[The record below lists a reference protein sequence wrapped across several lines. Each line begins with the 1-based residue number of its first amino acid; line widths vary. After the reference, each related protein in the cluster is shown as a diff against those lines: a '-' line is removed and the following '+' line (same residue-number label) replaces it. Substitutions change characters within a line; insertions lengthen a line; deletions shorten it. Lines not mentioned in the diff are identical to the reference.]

1 MLKGKSVAATTLGC
15 KVNQAETDS
24 MLDMLG
30 AAGADIVDFEEKA
43 DIYIVNTCSVTNI
56 ADKKSRQML
65 HRAKKRNP
73 DSIVIAAGCYVQSA
87 KELLEQDA
95 AVDIVIS
102 NNKKKDIT
110 KIIDDYI
117 NVISNNAECEKKP
130 TEDIFGENSDAVE
143 YFVDISKET
152 EYEEMGGHVPV
163 GHTRAYVKIQDGC
176 NQFCSYCIIPYV
188 RGRIRSRS
196 EAAVLDEVRELADA
210 GIKEVVLTGI
220 HISSYGKDKNN
231 EGALVDLIDAISK
244 IKGIKRIRLGS
255 LEPGIITEG
264 FVQRISANSKVCPHF
279 HLSLQSGCNTVLKRM
294 NRKYTREEYFEK
306 CEMLR
311 AAYKNPALT
320 TDVIV
325 GFPGETDDEFEETV
339 KYLNDLN
346 LYEMHIFK
354 YSPRKGTVAAA
365 MKDQV
370 SPDVKNN
377 RSDVLL
383 DLAQRNK
390 EAYEAMFDGEEL
402 EVLVEEVVHK
412 TENGHK
418 NTYLR
423 GHTERYMDILINI
436 GDTSMPESFINSFV
450 YVKYTKDGDIML
462 V

>member
-24 MLDMLG
+24 MLDMLS

-73 DSIVIAAGCYVQSA
+73 ESIVIAAGCYVQSA
-87 KELLEQDA
+87 KELLEQDES
-95 AVDIVIS
+95 VDIVIS

-110 KIIDDYI
+110 DIVNDYI
-117 NVISNNAECEKKP
+117 NVRKNEGGDAPADGEKK
-130 TEDIFGENSDAVE
+130 E

-196 EAAVLDEVRELADA
+196 EEAVIAEVTELAES

-231 EGALVDLIDAISK
+231 EGALIDLIDAISK

-255 LEPGIITEG
+255 LEPGIITED
-264 FVQRISANSKVCPHF
+264 FVRRVSANKKVCPHF
-279 HLSLQSGCNTVLKRM
+279 HLSLQSGCNTILKRM
-294 NRKYTREEYFEK
+294 NRKYTREQYFEK
-306 CEMLR
+306 CEILR
-311 AAYKNPALT
+311 EAYDAPALT

-325 GFPGETDDEFEETV
+325 GFPGETDEEFEETV
-339 KYLNDLN
+339 QYLTELN

-370 SPDVKNN
+370 SPEVKNK

-383 DLAQRNK
+383 ELAERGK
-390 EAYEAMFDGEEL
+390 KAYEAKYEGAEL
-402 EVLVEEVVHK
+402 EVLVEEVLHR
-412 TENGHK
+412 EDG
-418 NTYLR
+418 TYLR
-423 GHTERYMDILINI
+423 GHTERYMDILIKA
-436 GDTSMPESFINSFV
+436 GDIPMPESFVNSFV
-450 YVKYTKDGDIML
+450 YVRYTQNGDILM

>member
-24 MLDMLG
+24 MLDMLS

-73 DSIVIAAGCYVQSA
+73 ESIVIAAGCYVQSA
-87 KELLEQDA
+87 KELLEQDES
-95 AVDIVIS
+95 VDIVIS

-110 KIIDDYI
+110 DIVNDYI
-117 NVISNNAECEKKP
+117 YVRKNEGGDAPADGEKK
-130 TEDIFGENSDAVE
+130 E

-196 EAAVLDEVRELADA
+196 EEAVIAEVTELAES

-231 EGALVDLIDAISK
+231 EGALIDLIDAISK

-255 LEPGIITEG
+255 LEPGIITED
-264 FVQRISANSKVCPHF
+264 FVRRVSANKKVCPHF
-279 HLSLQSGCNTVLKRM
+279 HLSLQSGCNTILKRM
-294 NRKYTREEYFEK
+294 NRKYTREQYFEK

-311 AAYKNPALT
+311 EAYDAPALT

-325 GFPGETDDEFEETV
+325 GFPGETDEEFEETV
-339 KYLNDLN
+339 QYLTKLN

-370 SPDVKNN
+370 SPEVKNK

-383 DLAQRNK
+383 ELAERGK
-390 EAYEAMFDGEEL
+390 KAYEAKYEDAEL
-402 EVLVEEVVHK
+402 EVLVEEVLHR
-412 TENGHK
+412 EDG
-418 NTYLR
+418 TYLR
-423 GHTERYMDILINI
+423 GHTERYMDILIKA
-436 GDTSMPESFINSFV
+436 GDISMPESFVNSFV
-450 YVKYTKDGDIML
+450 YVRYTQNGDILM

>member
-24 MLDMLG
+24 MLDMLS
-30 AAGADIVDFEEKA
+30 AAGAEEKA

-73 DSIVIAAGCYVQSA
+73 ESIVIAAGCYVQSA
-87 KELLEQDA
+87 KELLEQDES
-95 AVDIVIS
+95 VDIVIS

-110 KIIDDYI
+110 DIVNDYI
-117 NVISNNAECEKKP
+117 NVRKNEGGDTPAGGEKK
-130 TEDIFGENSDAVE
+130 E
-143 YFVDISKET
+143 YFIDISKET

-196 EAAVLDEVRELADA
+196 EEAVIAEVTELAES

-231 EGALVDLIDAISK
+231 EGALIDLIDAISK

-255 LEPGIITEG
+255 LEPGIITED
-264 FVQRISANSKVCPHF
+264 FVRRVSANKKVCPHF
-279 HLSLQSGCNTVLKRM
+279 HLSPQSACNTILKRM
-294 NRKYTREEYFEK
+294 NRKYTREQYFEK

-311 AAYKNPALT
+311 EAYDAPALT

-325 GFPGETDDEFEETV
+325 GFPGETDEEFEETV
-339 KYLNDLN
+339 QYLTELN

-370 SPDVKNN
+370 SPEVKNK

-383 DLAQRNK
+383 ELAERGK
-390 EAYEAMFDGEEL
+390 KAYEAKYEGAEL
-402 EVLVEEVVHK
+402 EVLVEEVLHR
-412 TENGHK
+412 EDG
-418 NTYLR
+418 TYLR
-423 GHTERYMDILINI
+423 GHTERYMDILIKA
-436 GDTSMPESFINSFV
+436 GDIPMPESFVNSFV
-450 YVKYTKDGDIML
+450 YVRYTQNGDILM

>member
-30 AAGADIVDFEEKA
+30 AAGADIVDFEKKA

-117 NVISNNAECEKKP
+117 NVMSNDTDPEEKP
-130 TEDIFGENSDAVE
+130 TEDTSGENSDTVE

-196 EAAVLDEVRELADA
+196 KAAVLDEVRELADA
-210 GIKEVVLTGI
+210 GIKEIVLTGI

-231 EGALVDLIDAISK
+231 EGALIDLIDAISK

-255 LEPGIITEG
+255 LEPGIITEE

-311 AAYKNPALT
+311 AAYKDPALT

-339 KYLNDLN
+339 KYLKDLN

-365 MKDQV
+365 MKEQV
-370 SPDVKNN
+370 SPGNPTMTSVVMAGWTNAS
-377 RSDVLL
+377 RSLL
-383 DLAQRNK
+383 VPSK
-390 EAYEAMFDGEEL
+390 YSP
-402 EVLVEEVVHK
+402 VV
-412 TENGHK
+412 
-418 NTYLR
+418 
-423 GHTERYMDILINI
+423 
-436 GDTSMPESFINSFV
+436 
-450 YVKYTKDGDIML
+450 
-462 V
+462 

>member
-24 MLDMLG
+24 MLDMLS

-73 DSIVIAAGCYVQSA
+73 ESIVIAAGCYVQSA
-87 KELLEQDA
+87 KELLEQDES
-95 AVDIVIS
+95 VDIVIS

-110 KIIDDYI
+110 DIVNDYI
-117 NVISNNAECEKKP
+117 NVKKNEGGDAPADGEKK
-130 TEDIFGENSDAVE
+130 E

-176 NQFCSYCIIPYV
+176 NQFCSSCIIPYV

-196 EAAVLDEVRELADA
+196 EEAVIAEVTELAES

-231 EGALVDLIDAISK
+231 EGALIDLIDAISK

-255 LEPGIITEG
+255 LEPGIITED
-264 FVQRISANSKVCPHF
+264 FVRRVSANKKVCPHF
-279 HLSLQSGCNTVLKRM
+279 HLSLQSGCNTILKRM
-294 NRKYTREEYFEK
+294 NRKYTREQYFEK

-311 AAYKNPALT
+311 EAYDAPALT

-325 GFPGETDDEFEETV
+325 GFPGETDEEFEETV
-339 KYLNDLN
+339 QYLTELN

-370 SPDVKNN
+370 SPEVKNK

-383 DLAQRNK
+383 ELAERGK
-390 EAYEAMFDGEEL
+390 KAYEAKYEGAEL
-402 EVLVEEVVHK
+402 EVLVEEVLHR
-412 TENGHK
+412 EDG
-418 NTYLR
+418 TYLR
-423 GHTERYMDILINI
+423 GHTERYMDILIKA
-436 GDTSMPESFINSFV
+436 GDIPMPESFVNSFV
-450 YVKYTKDGDIML
+450 YVRYTQNGDILM

>member
-24 MLDMLG
+24 MLDMLS

-73 DSIVIAAGCYVQSA
+73 ESIVIAAGCYVQSA
-87 KELLEQDA
+87 KELLEQDES
-95 AVDIVIS
+95 VDIVIS

-110 KIIDDYI
+110 DIVNDYI
-117 NVISNNAECEKKP
+117 NVRKNEGGDAPADGEKK
-130 TEDIFGENSDAVE
+130 E

-196 EAAVLDEVRELADA
+196 EEAVIAEVTELAES

-231 EGALVDLIDAISK
+231 EGALIDLIDAISK

-255 LEPGIITEG
+255 LEPGIITED
-264 FVQRISANSKVCPHF
+264 FVRRVSANKKVCPHF
-279 HLSLQSGCNTVLKRM
+279 HLSLQSGCNTILKRM
-294 NRKYTREEYFEK
+294 NRKYTREQYFEK
-306 CEMLR
+306 CKMLR
-311 AAYKNPALT
+311 EAYDAPALT

-325 GFPGETDDEFEETV
+325 GFPGETDEEFEETV
-339 KYLNDLN
+339 QYLTELN

-370 SPDVKNN
+370 SPEVKNK

-383 DLAQRNK
+383 ELAERGK
-390 EAYEAMFDGEEL
+390 KAYEAKYEDAEL
-402 EVLVEEVVHK
+402 EVLVEEVLHR
-412 TENGHK
+412 EDG
-418 NTYLR
+418 TYLR
-423 GHTERYMDILINI
+423 GHTERYMDILIKA
-436 GDTSMPESFINSFV
+436 GDIPMPESFVNSFV
-450 YVKYTKDGDIML
+450 YVRYTQNGDILM

>member
-24 MLDMLG
+24 MLDMLS

-73 DSIVIAAGCYVQSA
+73 ESIVIAAGCYVQSA
-87 KELLEQDA
+87 KELLEQDES
-95 AVDIVIS
+95 VDIVIS

-110 KIIDDYI
+110 DIVNDYI
-117 NVISNNAECEKKP
+117 NVRKNEGGDAPADGDKK
-130 TEDIFGENSDAVE
+130 E

-196 EAAVLDEVRELADA
+196 EEAVIAEVTELAES

-231 EGALVDLIDAISK
+231 EGALIDLIDAISK

-255 LEPGIITEG
+255 LEPGIITED
-264 FVQRISANSKVCPHF
+264 FVRRVSANKKVCPHF
-279 HLSLQSGCNTVLKRM
+279 HLSLQSGCNTILKRM
-294 NRKYTREEYFEK
+294 NRKYTREQYFEK

-311 AAYKNPALT
+311 EAYDAPALT

-325 GFPGETDDEFEETV
+325 GFPGETDEEFEETV
-339 KYLNDLN
+339 QYLTELN

-370 SPDVKNN
+370 SPEVKNK

-383 DLAQRNK
+383 ELAERGK
-390 EAYEAMFDGEEL
+390 KAYEAKYEDAEL
-402 EVLVEEVVHK
+402 EVLVEEVLHR
-412 TENGHK
+412 EDG
-418 NTYLR
+418 TYLR
-423 GHTERYMDILINI
+423 GHTERYMDILIKA
-436 GDTSMPESFINSFV
+436 GDIPMPESFVNSFV
-450 YVKYTKDGDIML
+450 YVRYTQNGDILM

>member
-24 MLDMLG
+24 MLDMLS

-73 DSIVIAAGCYVQSA
+73 ESIVIAAGCYVQSA
-87 KELLEQDA
+87 KELLEQDES
-95 AVDIVIS
+95 VDIVIS

-110 KIIDDYI
+110 DIVNDYI
-117 NVISNNAECEKKP
+117 NVRKNEGGDAPADGEKK
-130 TEDIFGENSDAVE
+130 E

-196 EAAVLDEVRELADA
+196 EEAVIAEVTELAES

-220 HISSYGKDKNN
+220 HISSYGNDKNN
-231 EGALVDLIDAISK
+231 EGALIDLIDAISK

-255 LEPGIITEG
+255 LEPGIITED
-264 FVQRISANSKVCPHF
+264 FVRRVSANKKVCPHF
-279 HLSLQSGCNTVLKRM
+279 HLSLQSGCNTILKRM
-294 NRKYTREEYFEK
+294 NRKYTREQYFEK

-311 AAYKNPALT
+311 EAYDAPALT

-325 GFPGETDDEFEETV
+325 GFPGETDEEFEETV
-339 KYLNDLN
+339 QYLTKLN

-370 SPDVKNN
+370 SPEVKNK

-383 DLAQRNK
+383 ELAERGK
-390 EAYEAMFDGEEL
+390 KAYEAKYEDAEL
-402 EVLVEEVVHK
+402 EVLVEEVLHR
-412 TENGHK
+412 EDG
-418 NTYLR
+418 TYLR
-423 GHTERYMDILINI
+423 GHTERYMDILIKA
-436 GDTSMPESFINSFV
+436 GDISMPESFVNSFV
-450 YVKYTKDGDIML
+450 YVRYTQNGDILM

>member
-1 MLKGKSVAATTLGC
+1 MLKGRSVAATTLGC

-24 MLDMLG
+24 MLDMLS

-43 DIYIVNTCSVTNI
+43 DIYIINTCSVTNI

-73 DSIVIAAGCYVQSA
+73 GSIVIAAGCYVQSA
-87 KELLEQDA
+87 KELLEQDP
-95 AVDIVIS
+95 AVDVVIS

-110 KIIDDYI
+110 KIIYDYI
-117 NVISNNAECEKKP
+117 NVRENNKNETSGEK
-130 TEDIFGENSDAVE
+130 ESAE

-152 EYEEMGGHVPV
+152 EYEEMGGHVPA

-196 EAAVLDEVRELADA
+196 EAAILSEVSELADA

-220 HISSYGKDKNN
+220 HISSYGKDKDN
-231 EGALVDLIDAISK
+231 EGALIELIDAISK

-255 LEPGIITEG
+255 LEPGIITED
-264 FVQRISANSKVCPHF
+264 FVRRISANKKVCPHF
-279 HLSLQSGCNTVLKRM
+279 HLSLQSGCDSVLKRM
-294 NRKYTREEYFEK
+294 NRKYTREQYFEK
-306 CEMLR
+306 CDMLR
-311 AAYKNPALT
+311 AAYDAPALT

-325 GFPGETDDEFEETV
+325 GFPGETDAEFEDTV
-339 KYLNDLN
+339 QYLTDLN

-365 MKDQV
+365 MKDQI
-370 SPDVKNN
+370 SPEVKNA

-383 DLAQRNK
+383 ELAEKNK
-390 EAYEAMFDGEEL
+390 RAYEKMFEDKEL
-402 EVLVEEVVHK
+402 EVLVEEVVRR
-412 TENGHK
+412 EDGV
-418 NTYLR
+418 YLR
-423 GHTERYMDILINI
+423 GHTERYMDIHINVGNI
-436 GDTSMPESFINSFV
+436 SMPESFVNSFV
-450 YVKYTKDGDIML
+450 YVRYTQDGDILM

>member
-24 MLDMLG
+24 MLDMLS

-73 DSIVIAAGCYVQSA
+73 ESIVIAAGCYVQSA
-87 KELLEQDA
+87 KELLEQDES
-95 AVDIVIS
+95 VDIVIS

-110 KIIDDYI
+110 DIVNDYI
-117 NVISNNAECEKKP
+117 NVRKNEGGDAPADGEKK
-130 TEDIFGENSDAVE
+130 E

-196 EAAVLDEVRELADA
+196 EEAVIAEVTELAES

-231 EGALVDLIDAISK
+231 EGALIDLIDAISK

-255 LEPGIITEG
+255 LEPGIITED
-264 FVQRISANSKVCPHF
+264 FVRRVSANKKVCPHF
-279 HLSLQSGCNTVLKRM
+279 HLSLQSGCNTILKRM
-294 NRKYTREEYFEK
+294 NRKYTREQYFEK
-306 CEMLR
+306 CEILR
-311 AAYKNPALT
+311 EAYDAPALT

-325 GFPGETDDEFEETV
+325 GFPGETDEEFEETV
-339 KYLNDLN
+339 QYLTKLN

-370 SPDVKNN
+370 SPEVKNK

-383 DLAQRNK
+383 ELAERGK
-390 EAYEAMFDGEEL
+390 KAYEAKYEDAEL
-402 EVLVEEVVHK
+402 EVLVEEVLHR
-412 TENGHK
+412 EDG
-418 NTYLR
+418 TYLR
-423 GHTERYMDILINI
+423 GHTERYMDILIKA
-436 GDTSMPESFINSFV
+436 GDISMPESFVNSFV
-450 YVKYTKDGDIML
+450 YVRYTQNGDILM

>member
-24 MLDMLG
+24 MLDMLS

-73 DSIVIAAGCYVQSA
+73 ESIVIAAGCYVQSA
-87 KELLEQDA
+87 KELLEQDES
-95 AVDIVIS
+95 VDIVIS

-110 KIIDDYI
+110 DIVNDYI
-117 NVISNNAECEKKP
+117 NVRKNEGGDAPADGEKK
-130 TEDIFGENSDAVE
+130 E

-196 EAAVLDEVRELADA
+196 EEAVIAEVTELAES

-231 EGALVDLIDAISK
+231 EGALIDLIDAISK

-255 LEPGIITEG
+255 LEPGIITED
-264 FVQRISANSKVCPHF
+264 FVRRVSANKKVCPHF
-279 HLSLQSGCNTVLKRM
+279 HLSLQSGCNTILKRM
-294 NRKYTREEYFEK
+294 NRKYTREQYFEK

-311 AAYKNPALT
+311 EAYDAPALT

-325 GFPGETDDEFEETV
+325 GFPGETDEEFEETV
-339 KYLNDLN
+339 QYLTELN

-370 SPDVKNN
+370 SPEVKNK

-383 DLAQRNK
+383 ELAERGK
-390 EAYEAMFDGEEL
+390 KAYEAKCEDAEL
-402 EVLVEEVVHK
+402 EVLVEEVLHR
-412 TENGHK
+412 EDG
-418 NTYLR
+418 TYLR
-423 GHTERYMDILINI
+423 GHTERYMDILIKA
-436 GDTSMPESFINSFV
+436 GDIPMPESFVNSFV
-450 YVKYTKDGDIML
+450 YVRYTQNGDILM

>member
-24 MLDMLG
+24 MLDMLS

-73 DSIVIAAGCYVQSA
+73 ESIVIAAGCYVQSA
-87 KELLEQDA
+87 KELLEQDES
-95 AVDIVIS
+95 VDIVIS

-110 KIIDDYI
+110 DIVNDYI
-117 NVISNNAECEKKP
+117 NVRKNKGGDAPADGEKK
-130 TEDIFGENSDAVE
+130 E

-196 EAAVLDEVRELADA
+196 EEAVIAEVTELAES

-231 EGALVDLIDAISK
+231 EGALIDLIDAISK

-255 LEPGIITEG
+255 LEPGIITED
-264 FVQRISANSKVCPHF
+264 FVRRVSANKKVCPHF
-279 HLSLQSGCNTVLKRM
+279 HLSLQSGCNTILKRM
-294 NRKYTREEYFEK
+294 NRKYTREQYFEK

-311 AAYKNPALT
+311 EAYDAPALT

-325 GFPGETDDEFEETV
+325 GFPGETDEEFEETV
-339 KYLNDLN
+339 QYLTELN

-370 SPDVKNN
+370 SPEVKNK

-383 DLAQRNK
+383 ELAERGK
-390 EAYEAMFDGEEL
+390 KAYEAKYEDAEL
-402 EVLVEEVVHK
+402 EVLVEEVLHR
-412 TENGHK
+412 EDG
-418 NTYLR
+418 TYLR
-423 GHTERYMDILINI
+423 GHTERYMDILIKA
-436 GDTSMPESFINSFV
+436 GDIPMPESFVNSFV
-450 YVKYTKDGDIML
+450 YVRYTQNGDILM

>member
-24 MLDMLG
+24 MLDMLS

-73 DSIVIAAGCYVQSA
+73 ESIVIAAGCYVQSA
-87 KELLEQDA
+87 KELLEQDES
-95 AVDIVIS
+95 VDIVIS

-110 KIIDDYI
+110 DIVNDYI
-117 NVISNNAECEKKP
+117 NVRKNEGGDAPADGEKK
-130 TEDIFGENSDAVE
+130 E

-196 EAAVLDEVRELADA
+196 EEAVIAEVTELAES

-231 EGALVDLIDAISK
+231 EGALIDLIDAISK

-255 LEPGIITEG
+255 LEPGIITED
-264 FVQRISANSKVCPHF
+264 FVRRVSANKKVCPHF
-279 HLSLQSGCNTVLKRM
+279 HLSLQSGCNTILKRM
-294 NRKYTREEYFEK
+294 NRKYTREQYFEK

-311 AAYKNPALT
+311 EAYDAPALT

-325 GFPGETDDEFEETV
+325 GFPGETDEEFEETV
-339 KYLNDLN
+339 QYLTELN

-370 SPDVKNN
+370 SPEVKNK

-383 DLAQRNK
+383 ELAERGK
-390 EAYEAMFDGEEL
+390 KAYEARYEDAEL
-402 EVLVEEVVHK
+402 EVLVEEVLHR
-412 TENGHK
+412 EDG
-418 NTYLR
+418 TYLR
-423 GHTERYMDILINI
+423 GHTERYMDILIKA
-436 GDTSMPESFINSFV
+436 GDIPMPESFVNSFV
-450 YVKYTKDGDIML
+450 YVRYTQNGDILM

>member
-24 MLDMLG
+24 MLDMLS

-73 DSIVIAAGCYVQSA
+73 ESIVIAAGCYVQSA
-87 KELLEQDA
+87 KELLEQDES
-95 AVDIVIS
+95 VDIVIS

-110 KIIDDYI
+110 DIVNDYI
-117 NVISNNAECEKKP
+117 NVRKNEGGDAPADGEKK
-130 TEDIFGENSDAVE
+130 E

-196 EAAVLDEVRELADA
+196 EEAVIAEVTELAES

-231 EGALVDLIDAISK
+231 EGALIDLIDAISK

-255 LEPGIITEG
+255 LEPGIITED
-264 FVQRISANSKVCPHF
+264 FVRRVSANKKVCPHF
-279 HLSLQSGCNTVLKRM
+279 HLSLQSGCNTILKRM
-294 NRKYTREEYFEK
+294 NRKYTREQYFEK

-311 AAYKNPALT
+311 EAYDALALT

-325 GFPGETDDEFEETV
+325 GFPGETDEEFEETV
-339 KYLNDLN
+339 QYLTELN

-370 SPDVKNN
+370 SPEVKNK

-383 DLAQRNK
+383 ELAERGK
-390 EAYEAMFDGEEL
+390 KAYEAKYEGAEL
-402 EVLVEEVVHK
+402 EVLVEEVLHR
-412 TENGHK
+412 EDG
-418 NTYLR
+418 TYLR
-423 GHTERYMDILINI
+423 GHTERYMDILIKA
-436 GDTSMPESFINSFV
+436 GDIPMPESFVNSFV
-450 YVKYTKDGDIML
+450 YVRYTQNGDILM

>member
-24 MLDMLG
+24 MLDMLS

-73 DSIVIAAGCYVQSA
+73 ESIVIAAGCYVQSA
-87 KELLEQDA
+87 KELLEQDES
-95 AVDIVIS
+95 VDIVIS

-110 KIIDDYI
+110 DIVNDYI
-117 NVISNNAECEKKP
+117 NVKKNEGGDAPADGEKK
-130 TEDIFGENSDAVE
+130 E

-196 EAAVLDEVRELADA
+196 EEAVIAEVTELAES

-231 EGALVDLIDAISK
+231 EGALIDLIDAISK

-255 LEPGIITEG
+255 LEPGIITED
-264 FVQRISANSKVCPHF
+264 FVRRVSANKKVCPHF
-279 HLSLQSGCNTVLKRM
+279 HLSLQSGCNTILKRM
-294 NRKYTREEYFEK
+294 NRKYTREQYFEK

-311 AAYKNPALT
+311 EAYDAPALT

-325 GFPGETDDEFEETV
+325 GFPGETDEEFEETV
-339 KYLNDLN
+339 QYLTELN

-370 SPDVKNN
+370 SPEVKNK

-383 DLAQRNK
+383 ELAERGK
-390 EAYEAMFDGEEL
+390 KAYEAKYEDAEL
-402 EVLVEEVVHK
+402 EVLVEEVLHR
-412 TENGHK
+412 EDG
-418 NTYLR
+418 TYLR
-423 GHTERYMDILINI
+423 GHTERYMDILIKA
-436 GDTSMPESFINSFV
+436 GDIPMPESFVNSFV
-450 YVKYTKDGDIML
+450 YVRYTQNGDILM

>member
-24 MLDMLG
+24 MLDMLS

-73 DSIVIAAGCYVQSA
+73 ESIVIAAGCYVQSA
-87 KELLEQDA
+87 KELLEQDES
-95 AVDIVIS
+95 VDIVIS

-110 KIIDDYI
+110 DIVNDYI
-117 NVISNNAECEKKP
+117 NVRKNEGGDAPADGEKK
-130 TEDIFGENSDAVE
+130 E

-152 EYEEMGGHVPV
+152 EDEEMGGHVPV

-196 EAAVLDEVRELADA
+196 EEAVIAEVTELAES

-231 EGALVDLIDAISK
+231 EGALIDLIDAISK

-255 LEPGIITEG
+255 LEPGIITED
-264 FVQRISANSKVCPHF
+264 FVRRVSANKKVCPHF
-279 HLSLQSGCNTVLKRM
+279 HLSLQSGCNTILKRM
-294 NRKYTREEYFEK
+294 NRKYTREQYFEK

-311 AAYKNPALT
+311 EAYDAPALT

-325 GFPGETDDEFEETV
+325 GFPGETDEEFEETV
-339 KYLNDLN
+339 QYLTELN

-370 SPDVKNN
+370 SPEVKNK

-383 DLAQRNK
+383 ELAERGK
-390 EAYEAMFDGEEL
+390 KAYEAKYEGAEL
-402 EVLVEEVVHK
+402 EVLVEEVLHR
-412 TENGHK
+412 EDG
-418 NTYLR
+418 TYLR
-423 GHTERYMDILINI
+423 GHTERYMDILIKARDI
-436 GDTSMPESFINSFV
+436 PMPESFVNSFV
-450 YVKYTKDGDIML
+450 YVRYTQNGDILM

>member
-24 MLDMLG
+24 MLDMLS

-73 DSIVIAAGCYVQSA
+73 ESIVIAAGCYVQSA
-87 KELLEQDA
+87 KELLEQDES
-95 AVDIVIS
+95 VDIVIS

-110 KIIDDYI
+110 DIVNDYI
-117 NVISNNAECEKKP
+117 NVRKNEGGDAPADGDKK
-130 TEDIFGENSDAVE
+130 E

-196 EAAVLDEVRELADA
+196 EEAVIAEVTELAES

-231 EGALVDLIDAISK
+231 DGALIDLIDAISK

-255 LEPGIITEG
+255 LEPGIITED
-264 FVQRISANSKVCPHF
+264 FVRRVSANKKVCPHF
-279 HLSLQSGCNTVLKRM
+279 HLSLQSGCNTILKRM
-294 NRKYTREEYFEK
+294 NRKYTREQYFEK

-311 AAYKNPALT
+311 EAYDAPALT

-325 GFPGETDDEFEETV
+325 GFPGETDEEFEETV
-339 KYLNDLN
+339 QYLTELN

-370 SPDVKNN
+370 SPEVKNK

-383 DLAQRNK
+383 ELAERGK
-390 EAYEAMFDGEEL
+390 KAYEAKYEDAEL
-402 EVLVEEVVHK
+402 EVLVEEVLHR
-412 TENGHK
+412 EDG
-418 NTYLR
+418 TYLR
-423 GHTERYMDILINI
+423 GHTERYMDILIKA
-436 GDTSMPESFINSFV
+436 GDIPMPESFVNSFV
-450 YVKYTKDGDIML
+450 YVRYTQNGDILM

>member
-24 MLDMLG
+24 MLDMLS

-73 DSIVIAAGCYVQSA
+73 ESIVIAAGCYVQSA
-87 KELLEQDA
+87 KELLEQDES
-95 AVDIVIS
+95 VDIVIS

-110 KIIDDYI
+110 DIVNDYI
-117 NVISNNAECEKKP
+117 NVRESNGGDQTTESEK
-130 TEDIFGENSDAVE
+130 TE

-196 EAAVLDEVRELADA
+196 EEAVIAEVTELAES

-231 EGALVDLIDAISK
+231 EGALIDLIDAISK

-255 LEPGIITEG
+255 LEPGIITED
-264 FVQRISANSKVCPHF
+264 FVRRVSANKKVCPHF

-311 AAYKNPALT
+311 AAYDAPALT

-325 GFPGETDDEFEETV
+325 GFPGETEEEFADTV
-339 KYLNDLN
+339 KYLTDLN

-370 SPDVKNN
+370 SPEVKNK

-383 DLAQRNK
+383 ELAERGK
-390 EAYEAMFDGEEL
+390 KAYEAKYEDKEL
-402 EVLVEEVVHK
+402 EVLVEEVLHR
-412 TENGHK
+412 EDG
-418 NTYLR
+418 TYLR
-423 GHTERYMDILINI
+423 GHTERYMDILIKAGNI
-436 GDTSMPESFINSFV
+436 PMPESFVNSFV
-450 YVKYTKDGDIML
+450 YVRYTQNGDILM